1 MGRWCMAEGRG
12 VLRIAGLDRVGFL
25 QGLVSNDASK
35 ATVSR
40 AIWAALLTP
49 QGKYLHDFFLVESD
63 GSLLLEGERDRLPD
77 LLRRL
82 KLYKLRS
89 RVDLTDASEELAVA
103 LAWGD
108 GATTELGLPRERGA
122 AAPVDGAVAFVDPR
136 LSALG
141 ARVLGPAGLLSA
153 SIAGRG
159 LVPGTA
165 AEWDTLRVTNGVPD
179 GSRDMEVEKA
189 ILLENGFD
197 ELGGCDWQKGCYVGQ
212 ELTARTKYRGLVK
225 KRLLPVAIEGP
236 VPPPGTVVKLGEQE
250 AGEMRSAAGN
260 RGLALLR
267 LEMLPQALA
276 GVPFTAGAAL
286 LRPSKPDWVAA

>member
-165 AEWDTLRVTNGVPD
+165 DEWDTLRVTNGVPD